1 MKKIKEKLSNLPH
14 KRMIGAV
21 VAILLTVPL
30 PAYAWFS
37 SHRQLGDLQY
47 VDSPTELYITA
58 GNGEDLQYLDLTGIQ
73 VTDANVDQMY
83 YVFGVKGSDASGY
96 NLQLAYTT
104 NNQFEYFI
112 YPAKE
117 SSADNYLVDYTTHN
131 EDGTLGDPVYYT
143 IDTEDI
149 NNSNVN
155 YSGNASFPNYVLWT
169 GSVVRNQ
176 TSPASVT
183 AEFLNLDATGKDARD
198 RDAIKA
204 NSSKHSGT
212 YGTNNNTVYN
222 NVQDYAEPL
231 YWQVRNIRSDMDSVT
246 KEVMD
251 YYILE
256 VNWKKTRSI
265 VGAENL
271 KNDRETDVIYIAV
284 KGTTVNSDPY

>member
-1 MKKIKEKLSNLPH
+1 MKTIIKEKLSNLPH
-14 KRMIGAV
+14 KRLIGVAT
-21 VAILLTVPL
+21 AILLTVPL

-37 SHRQLGDLQY
+37 SHRQLGDMQY

-58 GNGEDLQYLDLTGIQ
+58 GNGEDLKYLDLTGIQ

-117 SSADNYLVDYTTHN
+117 TNASNYLVDYTTHN
-131 EDGTLGDPVYYT
+131 DDGTLGDPVYYT
-143 IDTEDI
+143 IDTEHI
-149 NNSNVN
+149 NNENVN
-155 YSGNASFPNYVLWT
+155 YSGNASFPDSVLWT

-176 TSPASVT
+176 TSPESVT
-183 AEFLNLDATGKDARD
+183 TAFLNLDVNGKDAENK
-198 RDAIKA
+198 DAIKA
-204 NSSKHSGT
+204 TDTEHDNT
-212 YGTNNNTVYN
+212 YGDYD
-222 NVQDYAEPL
+222 NVQDHAEPL
-231 YWQVRNIRSDMDSVT
+231 YWQVRDIKSNMNPTT

-256 VNWKKTRSI
+256 VNWKKTKSV

-271 KNDRETDVIYIAV
+271 KNDRETDVLYIAI
-284 KGTTVNSDPY
+284 KGTTVQ